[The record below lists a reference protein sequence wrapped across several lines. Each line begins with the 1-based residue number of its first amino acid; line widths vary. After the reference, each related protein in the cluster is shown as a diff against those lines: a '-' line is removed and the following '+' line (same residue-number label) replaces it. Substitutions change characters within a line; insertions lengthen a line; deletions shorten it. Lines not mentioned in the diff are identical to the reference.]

1 MASEGAMRIGL
12 VGCVKTKRSSPSPA
26 RDLYVSTLFTG
37 RRRYVEQSCDVWFV
51 LSARHGLVPSD
62 ERLEPYDETL
72 NDQSAGAKRRWAQA
86 VLAGLDAIGFDY
98 STTTF
103 EIHAGNEYRSFGLVE
118 GLERRG
124 ATVEVPAAHLGQGEQ
139 LAFYSGRGTKLV
151 APSYSSSAATP
162 RRNVSAGATYQPLS
176 AHLGALGQTRVAL
189 TFSAI
194 ERILGRALPA
204 SARKH
209 RAWWSNEQSGSHSH
223 ARAWMDVGWRVAAV
237 DFNAGRVEFE
247 RGLR

>member
-1 MASEGAMRIGL
+1 MRIGL

-37 RRRYVEQSCDVWFV
+37 RRRYVEQSCDAWFV
-51 LSARHGLVPSD
+51 LSARHGLVRSD

-72 NDQSAGAKRRWAQA
+72 NDQAAAAKRRWAQA
-86 VLAGLDAIGFDY
+86 VLAGLDSIGFDY
-98 STTTF
+98 SATTF
-103 EIHAGNEYRSFGLVE
+103 EIHAGSEYRSFGLVE
-118 GLERRG
+118 GLEQRG
-124 ATVEVPAAHLGQGEQ
+124 AIVEVPAVHLGQGEQ
-139 LAFYSGRGTKLV
+139 LAFYSGRATKHV
-151 APSYSSSAATP
+151 TPSRSSSADTS
-162 RRNVSAGATYQPLS
+162 RRNVSSGATYQPLS
-176 AHLGALGQTRVAL
+176 AHLDALGQTRVNL

-209 RAWWSNEQSGSHSH
+209 RAWWSNERSGSHSH
-223 ARAWMDVGWRVAAV
+223 ARSWMDVGWHVATV

-247 RGLR
+247 RGRR